1 MLKFAD
7 DTNLLVPEFTD
18 VDMKEEFDAILA
30 WATANKMVLN
40 MNKTEELVFHRPSPN
55 KYLSPVPLCDIE
67 LVREARITYL
77 VCVFLILFQWNVM
90 LTKY

>member
-30 WATANKMVLN
+30 WATANMLSKLITTNSYQFMKVN
-40 MNKTEELVFHRPSPN
+40 PTKTGHV
-55 KYLSPVPLCDIE
+55 
-67 LVREARITYL
+67 
-77 VCVFLILFQWNVM
+77 
-90 LTKY
+90 